1 MVQSEYGEYG
11 EYGENPE
18 PEPNPEPELLIRRDV
33 GTLAGPWHPIVLA
46 YARAIAGLQ
55 QRPDT
60 DPRGWTYLSAV
71 HGTNAP
77 APDPDWNQ
85 CQHGSW
91 FFLPWHRMYLHHFER
106 IVRAEVLAQG
116 GPADWALPYWNYA
129 DPGQRALPPEFRQRF
144 LPKDD
149 PADADVANPLFV
161 AQRQPSANAGG
172 QLPAAAVDP
181 SAALNDTGFTPPP
194 APGFGGGKTTP
205 QHFFGAAGDLEF
217 TPHNI
222 VHSLLGGWM
231 GDPNRAAS
239 DPIFWLHHCNIDRL
253 WEQWLTQAGRSNPT
267 DAAWTG
273 ASFVLHNDTG
283 VRVTMTPADVLH
295 IGSQLG
301 YRYDSL
307 PPTNDT
313 PMENDEMTPAGDTEP
328 ELAGSSTDPVELS
341 GDAAT
346 VAVTVEAPVSRGEAD
361 AAPARIYV
369 NLEDIEAERNPSVG
383 YEVYLRIGAGDAE
396 HYLGTVSFF
405 GIEHVNDE
413 SHGDGPHGMRRT
425 FDVTDV
431 VGARTMESVEVS
443 FRPLGLLP
451 PDDGLSESDEADEA
465 ESRTPPVRIG
475 RVSVT
480 FG

>member
-1 MVQSEYGEYG
+1 MTTGEYG
-11 EYGENPE
+11 EQIPE
-18 PEPNPEPELLIRRDV
+18 PTPEPELLVRRDV
-33 GTLAGPWHPIVLA
+33 GTLAGPWHPFLLA
-46 YARAIAGLQ
+46 YARAIAALQ
-55 QRPDT
+55 QRSAT
-60 DPRGWTYLSAV
+60 DPRSWSYLSAV
-71 HGTNAP
+71 HGTNDS

-91 FFLPWHRMYLHHFER
+91 FFLPWHRMYLHQFER

-116 GPADWALPYWNYA
+116 GPSDWALPYWNYA
-129 DPGQRALPPEFRQRF
+129 DPAQRALPPEFRQRF

-149 PADADVANPLFV
+149 PQDADVANPLFV

-181 SAALNDTGFTPPP
+181 SAAMNDTGFTPPP
-194 APGFGGGKTTP
+194 DPGFGGGKTTP

-239 DPIFWLHHCNIDRL
+239 DPIFWLHHCNVDRL
-253 WEQWLTQAGRSNPT
+253 WEQWLAQGRANPT
-267 DAAWTG
+267 DASWLG
-273 ASFVLHNDTG
+273 ALFVFHDDSGT
-283 VRVTMTPADVLH
+283 RVTMTPAEVLDTQ
-295 IGSQLG
+295 GQLG
-301 YRYDSL
+301 YRYDTL
-307 PPTNDT
+307 PPTADT
-313 PMENDEMTPAGDTEP
+313 TTEDDEMTPAGDTEP
-328 ELAGSSTDPVELS
+328 ELAGASSDGVELT

-346 VAVTVEAPVSRGEAD
+346 VDVTVEVPRGEAD
-361 AAPARIYV
+361 AAPARVYV
-369 NLEDIEAERNPSVG
+369 NLEDIEGERNPSLG
-383 YEVYLRIGAGDAE
+383 YEVYLRVGAGDAE

-413 SHGDGPHGMRRT
+413 NHGDGPHGMRRT
-425 FDVTDV
+425 FDVTRV
-431 VGARTMESVEVS
+431 VGARPVESVQVS

-451 PDDGLSESDEADEA
+451 PEGGLSESDEADEA
-465 ESRTPPVRIG
+465 ESQAPAIRIG

-480 FG
+480 LG